1 MAKILITGG
10 SGLLGKAISDLLIKK
25 NHQPAWLS
33 RSGDGSGPVK
43 KYKWDP
49 EKQYIDEKA
58 FENTEY
64 VVHLAGAGIADK
76 RWTRKY
82 KNEILASRVNTS
94 ALLNAYITKNGYGIK
109 TLVGGSAIGYYGAR
123 QSENVIHE
131 NDHAGN
137 DFLAQTCALW
147 EKSYQP
153 FTRIGIRTPIIR
165 TGVVL
170 SNNGGAYQKL
180 SPVFRTGFG
189 AAIADGR
196 QYFPWIH
203 INDIAAMFVFALF
216 NENMNGVY
224 NGVSS
229 ELIDNKTFS
238 EKLAQS
244 FNKRLILPNIP
255 SAALHLILGK
265 RALMLTEG
273 LKISNHKIKVAGF
286 DFQYENVENALQELA
301 ANKAT

>member
-10 SGLLGKAISDLLIKK
+10 SGLLGKAISDLLIRS
-25 NHQPAWLS
+25 NHLPVWLS
-33 RSGDGSGPVK
+33 RSGDESGPVK
-43 KYKWDP
+43 KYKWDL

-64 VVHLAGAGIADK
+64 VIHLAGAGIAEK
-76 RWTRKY
+76 RWTRTY
-82 KNEILASRVNTS
+82 KDEILASRVKSS
-94 ALLNAYITKNGYGIK
+94 ALLHACITKNGYGIK

-123 QSENVIHE
+123 QSDTIIHE
-131 NDHAGN
+131 HEHAGS

-153 FTRIGIRTPIIR
+153 FARIGIRTPVIR

-180 SPVFRTGFG
+180 SPVFRAGFG

-203 INDIAAMFVFALF
+203 INDIAAIFVFALF
-216 NENMNGVY
+216 KENMNGVY

-229 ELIDNKTFS
+229 ELIDNKNFS
-238 EKLAQS
+238 EKLARS

-255 SAALHLILGK
+255 SAALHLVMGK

-286 DFQYENVENALQELA
+286 EFQFENMEGALRELA